1 MNPELRGAMNE
12 AAHGDETRPRSA
24 ATLIVLAVGAAWFFV
39 VFMALGTWPV
49 QRLYWKLDLIA
60 RVNQRV
66 HAAPVAAPDAER
78 WPQVTAETDE
88 YRHVR
93 VSGSFLYELTTQV
106 QAVTALGSGY
116 WLLTPLQRTD
126 GGVILINRG
135 FIPPNAEDA
144 TRQSATGNSDP
155 VTVTGLLRMSEP
167 GGAFLRTNDAAHDR
181 WYSRDVQ
188 AIAASHGLSKVAP
201 YFVDADASTAGTA
214 NAGQG
219 YPVGGLTVISFHN
232 SHLVYAITWYALA
245 LMVAGASWW
254 VVRDEQRQWCDH
266 AQTKSRE

>member
-1 MNPELRGAMNE
+1 MKPGTRGTANE
-12 AAHGDETRPRSA
+12 AAHEGEPRPRSA
-24 ATLIVLAVGAAWFFV
+24 AARFVLAAGAALFFV
-39 VFMALGTWPV
+39 GFMALGTWQV
-49 QRLYWKLDLIA
+49 QRLHWKLDLIE

-66 HAAPVAAPDAER
+66 HAIPTVAPGTER
-78 WPQVTAETDE
+78 WAQITAESDE

-93 VSGSFLYELTTQV
+93 VSGTFLYELTAQV

-214 NAGQG
+214 NAGQD

-254 VVRDEQRQWCDH
+254 VVRDERRQWRDH